1 MISINR
7 LNLTSKKRNLENQNV
22 SWWIN
27 FVLNSDFEFSFTN
40 KNTTHHT
47 SFDKSLISF
56 RNGDVY
62 CDWNCNLFHKDDV
75 FCDWN
80 CIALQR
86 WCVLRLKLYRSTKMV
101 CFATELYHSTRMMRF
116 ATELYHSTKMMRF
129 AAELY
134 RSTKMMRFATETLFF
149 FKVLLMCSNFC
160 LQAPSSRSS
169 SWNVSYVSW
178 FQFSRPSY
186 YPAVKVRPN
195 LLFVEVHL
203 VWNYW
208 RG

>member
-27 FVLNSDFEFSFTN
+27 FVLNSDFEFSLTN

-62 CDWNCNLFHKDDV
+62 CDWNCNLFYKDDV

-101 CFATELYHSTRMMRF
+101 CFATETVSLHKDG
-116 ATELYHSTKMMRF
+116 A
-129 AAELY
+129 
-134 RSTKMMRFATETLFF
+134 
-149 FKVLLMCSNFC
+149 FC
-160 LQAPSSRSS
+160 DWTVSFYKDDAFCGWTVSFYKDDAFCD
-169 SWNVSYVSW
+169 WNSI
-178 FQFSRPSY
+178 F
-186 YPAVKVRPN
+186 
-195 LLFVEVHL
+195 L
-203 VWNYW
+203 
-208 RG
+208 